1 MSPSPRMR
9 RRGSLAALFLLL
21 AVLGA
26 LFAPWLSPAPP
37 DAQDLDRRLASPSP
51 GHPLGTDELGRDVLA
66 RVLYG
71 ARASLTVALAVV
83 VLAGAV
89 GTLLG
94 ATAGYAGGAWDRMVG
109 IASDACLAFPGTL
122 LAIALVAALGP
133 ALRYVVLALVSLG
146 WVGYARLVRAQ
157 VLRLR
162 EEEFVLAARALGA
175 GPARI
180 LLRHILPN
188 LLPALLVQASA
199 SMAGAILAESSLSFL
214 GLGLQ
219 PPTPSW
225 GAMVDA
231 GRAHLLDAPHV
242 AVFPGLALSLTVLAL
257 NFAGDALADR
267 LDPRAARSF
276 AAGAP

>member
-1 MSPSPRMR
+1 MR
-9 RRGSLAALFLLL
+9 RPGGRRGRWAGAFLLLVALAALL
-21 AVLGA
+21 
-26 LFAPWLSPAPP
+26 APWLAPAPP
-37 DAQDLDRRLASPSP
+37 DLQDLDRRLAPPEP
-51 GHPLGTDELGRDVLA
+51 GHPLGTDELGRDELA

-71 ARASLTVALAVV
+71 ARASLQVALAVV
-83 VLAGAV
+83 VLAGALV
-89 GTLLG
+89 TALG
-94 ATAGYAGGAWDRMVG
+94 ATAGYAGGVWDRTVG
-109 IASDACLAFPGTL
+109 LAADACLAFPGTL

-133 ALRYVVLALVSLG
+133 ALRWVVLALVALG

-175 GPARI
+175 GPLRI
-180 LLRHILPN
+180 LLRHLLPN

-199 SMAGAILAESSLSFL
+199 SMAGAILAEASLSFL

-242 AVFPGLALSLTVLAL
+242 AVVPGLALSLTVLAL
-257 NFAGDALADR
+257 SFAGDALADR
-267 LDPRAARSF
+267 LDPRAARGLP
-276 AAGAP
+276 AGGP

>member
-1 MSPSPRMR
+1 MR
-9 RRGSLAALFLLL
+9 RRGALAALFLLL

-83 VLAGAV
+83 VLAGSL

-94 ATAGYAGGAWDRMVG
+94 ATAGYAGGVWDRMVG
-109 IASDACLAFPGTL
+109 IASDACLAFPGML

-157 VLRLR
+157 VMRLR

-175 GPARI
+175 SPARV
-180 LLRHILPN
+180 LVRHVLPN
-188 LLPALLVQASA
+188 VLPALLVQASA

-267 LDPRAARSF
+267 LDPRAARAF